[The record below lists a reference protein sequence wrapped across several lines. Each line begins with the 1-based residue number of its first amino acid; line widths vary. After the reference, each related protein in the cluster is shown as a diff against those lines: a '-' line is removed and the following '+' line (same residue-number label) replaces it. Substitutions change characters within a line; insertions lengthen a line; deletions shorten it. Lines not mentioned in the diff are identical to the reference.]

1 MVHRSLIQNF
11 LSYLVAYKI
20 KWKKLVNMHNV
31 LYSVGSLLQFKN
43 VLRSVY
49 FDLIFKILQK
59 IWTL

>member
-31 LYSVGSLLQFKN
+31 LFSVGSRLQFQKN
-43 VLRSVY
+43 SKMFYEVC
-49 FDLIFKILQK
+49 IL
-59 IWTL
+59 T